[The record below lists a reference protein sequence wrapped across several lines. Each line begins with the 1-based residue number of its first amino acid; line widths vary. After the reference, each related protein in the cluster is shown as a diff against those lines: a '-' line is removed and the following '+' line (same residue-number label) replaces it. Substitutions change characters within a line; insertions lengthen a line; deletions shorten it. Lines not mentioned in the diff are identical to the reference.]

1 MEKYSCNGIVLNS
14 GQGEFT
20 VKGKISSN
28 SGKKLKL
35 LYYASNPSTY
45 NGSYSGS
52 GLPFPNKQVAF
63 ENSPNQGA
71 VLTNKDGSFEI
82 KVKYPNSYYIDL
94 GRTYVQPVV
103 YIKVCGQKKVHTIKL
118 GNGIPFRSLC
128 HPLQRKGPSFYEND
142 GRNILPPRTQE
153 QLLRDKSYPNKN
165 IMPKNFWGK
174 SIAQ

>member
-1 MEKYSCNGIVLNS
+1 MNIPLVWLSAAVKQLCNAVI
-14 GQGEFT
+14 
-20 VKGKISSN
+20 ISTS
-28 SGKKLKL
+28 
-35 LYYASNPSTY
+35 P
-45 NGSYSGS
+45 
-52 GLPFPNKQVAF
+52 VAF

-165 IMPKNFWGK
+165 IW
-174 SIAQ
+174 ILTLI